1 MEWCKEAVE
10 EIRAADHVRYS
21 TDPAT
26 QDMQVGHTH
35 DLLQVVV
42 GPAEV
47 DMGTHL
53 ALAHGKEVVAVA
65 DKEGAEC
72 NQVLLAA
79 EGEGVEHTPMLLA
92 AEGAEHT
99 LMVLAAEVEPGSM
112 VLEAEKD
119 WTYFPVLFGEKMI
132 FEVDESV
139 PL

>member
-10 EIRAADHVRYS
+10 EIRAADHARYS

-42 GPAEV
+42 GPDEV
-47 DMGTHL
+47 GMGTHL
-53 ALAHGKEVVAVA
+53 ALAHGKEAVAAVVAVAVA
-65 DKEGAEC
+65 DKEG
-72 NQVLLAA
+72 
-79 EGEGVEHTPMLLA
+79 GVEHTLMLQA
-92 AEGAEHT
+92 VEGAGQT
-99 LMVLAAEVEPGSM
+99 LMVLAAEVEAGSM
-112 VLEAEKD
+112 VLGAEED
-119 WTYFPVLFGEKMI
+119 WTYFPVPFEEKMI